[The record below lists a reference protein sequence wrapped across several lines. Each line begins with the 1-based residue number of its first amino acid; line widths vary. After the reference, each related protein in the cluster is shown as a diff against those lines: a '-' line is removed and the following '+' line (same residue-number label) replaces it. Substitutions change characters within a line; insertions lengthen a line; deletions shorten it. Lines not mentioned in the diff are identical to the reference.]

1 MRLRGLFLFPLDCFV
16 MRFAKTIILGM
27 LLARRWNAR
36 NALQLLVAG
45 VRCAIRR
52 NSLRVA
58 REDGLEGR
66 VAGFWCA
73 IVLEVWIEAPGFILC
88 GDWASSIP
96 FFRGIGPTA
105 FPAGIGPTAFPCGDL
120 ASLHSAFPTPLPR
133 GPWHNNRKKLKRA
146 PARPSWFFASFPRLQ
161 KQAFDARSGYK
172 KSPQALLESFFPLLR

>member
-73 IVLEVWIEAPGFILC
+73 IVLEVGIEAPGFILC

-105 FPAGIGPTAFPCGDL
+105 FPAGIWLHCIQHSPLRCRGGPCTTTEK
-120 ASLHSAFPTPLPR
+120 SSR
-133 GPWHNNRKKLKRA
+133 GPLRGPLGFLHPSLAYKSKLLTLGTGTKK
-146 PARPSWFFASFPRLQ
+146 PSS
-161 KQAFDARSGYK
+161 DA
-172 KSPQALLESFFPLLR
+172 